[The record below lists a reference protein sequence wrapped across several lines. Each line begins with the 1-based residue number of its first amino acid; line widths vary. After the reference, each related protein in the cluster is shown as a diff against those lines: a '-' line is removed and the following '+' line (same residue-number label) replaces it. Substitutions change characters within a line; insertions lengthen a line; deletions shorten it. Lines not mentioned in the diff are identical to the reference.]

1 MHKKAISTTRNIVF
15 SGLFLA
21 LCFVLPIFTGNIPV
35 VGSMLS
41 PMHIPVFL
49 CGIICGWQ
57 YGLAVG
63 AIAPML
69 RHLTMGMPPIH
80 TALGMTFELATYGLV
95 IGLCFKFFPKKD
107 IFIWVSLIIAML
119 VGRGVWGLAAWVIYP
134 EFTGKAFTLT
144 TFLTGAFISA
154 WPGIIIHL
162 MLVPAIILVLRRA
175 KIMKSE

>member
-1 MHKKAISTTRNIVF
+1 
-15 SGLFLA
+15 
-21 LCFVLPIFTGNIPV
+21 
-35 VGSMLS
+35 
-41 PMHIPVFL
+41 MHIPVFL

-63 AIAPML
+63 AIAPIL

-95 IGLCFKFFPKKD
+95 VGLSFKLLPKKD
-107 IFIWVSLIIAML
+107 FYIWVSLVIAML
-119 VGRGVWGLAAWVIYP
+119 VGRGVWGLAAWLIYP
-134 EFTGKAFTLT
+134 LITGKAFTLT
-144 TFLTGAFISA
+144 TFLTGAFITA